1 MIRKALEIL
10 GAALVVLLTSCTGD
24 AYQNVIPRGCTALMA
39 IDMQEKTDKAAGD
52 DAMPMAALFGLENI
66 EQSGIDLSST
76 VYLFESPDGYFGLAA
91 SVRKASLVEQW
102 MTDLQSKGSCKLLP
116 ERKGKRFAVLKES
129 WMLAWDN
136 DKLLV
141 MGPVVATQQAEL
153 VVQMARYMQQPEK
166 QSIKDTPIFQKLSEM
181 QAPMA
186 FVAQTAALPEALAAA
201 FAIGAPQE
209 ADASQVMLAAEME
222 IGNGTLLVKGETFSF
237 NKAIDQAIQASQK
250 SLRPM
255 NGKYLARLPQA
266 SLTWM
271 SNVEGNAFYTLLEQN
286 KALKGLLTGANVSF
300 DFRQVVNGVD
310 GDLIYMDY
318 EGKRYTYKMIG
329 HTIVD
334 PSDVNVLVRIA
345 NDNPDKPLI
354 TLLTCYPLGTSR
366 QRYVIYGEQ
375 INPSYEEAPSA
386 APVVDE
392 GDTADTTMP
401 QGDPS
406 PLEQLWKWLTGQ
418 Q

>member
-1 MIRKALEIL
+1 MEYTIFLSGIPGVMI
-10 GAALVVLLTSCTGD
+10 LTST
-24 AYQNVIPRGCTALMA
+24 PR
-39 IDMQEKTDKAAGD
+39 
-52 DAMPMAALFGLENI
+52 
-66 EQSGIDLSST
+66 
-76 VYLFESPDGYFGLAA
+76 LAA

-102 MTDLQSKGSCKLLP
+102 MTDLQGKGSCKLLP

-141 MGPVVATQQAEL
+141 MGPVVVTQQAEL
-153 VVQMARYMQQPEK
+153 VVQMARYMQQPEQ
-166 QSIKDTPIFQKLSEM
+166 QSIKDTPIFEKLSEM

-310 GDLIYMDY
+310 GDMVVVVDS
-318 EGKRYTYKMIG
+318 IG
-329 HTIVD
+329 ATVPRIMMLAQKSGGAADVFSSTDKTLKADDMFDSNQGALSAQQQAMLKSARCAIVVQLSRLGDSETVQMVKSLLQPLFGDIDTIV
-334 PSDVNVLVRIA
+334 
-345 NDNPDKPLI
+345 
-354 TLLTCYPLGTSR
+354 
-366 QRYVIYGEQ
+366 YVAE
-375 INPSYEEAPSA
+375 
-386 APVVDE
+386 
-392 GDTADTTMP
+392 
-401 QGDPS
+401 
-406 PLEQLWKWLTGQ
+406 K
-418 Q
+418 

>member
-24 AYQNVIPRGCTALMA
+24 AYQNVIPRGCTALMG
-39 IDMQEKTDKAAGD
+39 IDMQEKTDKAAGH

-209 ADASQVMLAAEME
+209 ADASQVMLAAEMG

-310 GDLIYMDY
+310 GDMVVVVDS
-318 EGKRYTYKMIG
+318 IG
-329 HTIVD
+329 ATVPRIMMLAQKSGGAADVFSSTDKTLKADDMFDSNQGALSAQQQAMLKSARCAIVVQLSRLGDSETVQMVKSLLQPLFGDIDTIV
-334 PSDVNVLVRIA
+334 
-345 NDNPDKPLI
+345 
-354 TLLTCYPLGTSR
+354 
-366 QRYVIYGEQ
+366 YVAE
-375 INPSYEEAPSA
+375 
-386 APVVDE
+386 
-392 GDTADTTMP
+392 
-401 QGDPS
+401 
-406 PLEQLWKWLTGQ
+406 K
-418 Q
+418 

>member
-10 GAALVVLLTSCTGD
+10 GVALVVLLTSCTGD

-39 IDMQEKTDKAAGD
+39 IDMQEKTDKAAGH

-102 MTDLQSKGSCKLLP
+102 MTDLQGKGSCKLLP

-286 KALKGLLTGANVSF
+286 NALKGLLTGANVSF

-310 GDLIYMDY
+310 GDMVVVVDS
-318 EGKRYTYKMIG
+318 IG
-329 HTIVD
+329 ATVPRIMMVAQKSGGAADVFSSTDKTLKADDMFDSNRGALSAQQQAMLKSARCAIVVQLSRLGDSETVQMVKSLLQPLFGDIETIV
-334 PSDVNVLVRIA
+334 
-345 NDNPDKPLI
+345 
-354 TLLTCYPLGTSR
+354 
-366 QRYVIYGEQ
+366 YVAE
-375 INPSYEEAPSA
+375 
-386 APVVDE
+386 
-392 GDTADTTMP
+392 
-401 QGDPS
+401 
-406 PLEQLWKWLTGQ
+406 K
-418 Q
+418 

>member
-10 GAALVVLLTSCTGD
+10 GVALVVLLTSCTGD

-39 IDMQEKTDKAAGD
+39 IDMQEKTDNAAGD

-129 WMLAWDN
+129 WMLACDN

-310 GDLIYMDY
+310 GDMVVVVDS
-318 EGKRYTYKMIG
+318 IG
-329 HTIVD
+329 ATVPRIMMLAQKSGGAADVFSSTDKTLKADDMFDSNQGVLSTQQQAMLKGARCAIVVQLSRLGDSETVQMVKSLLQPLFGDIDTIV
-334 PSDVNVLVRIA
+334 
-345 NDNPDKPLI
+345 
-354 TLLTCYPLGTSR
+354 
-366 QRYVIYGEQ
+366 YVAE
-375 INPSYEEAPSA
+375 
-386 APVVDE
+386 
-392 GDTADTTMP
+392 
-401 QGDPS
+401 
-406 PLEQLWKWLTGQ
+406 K
-418 Q
+418 

>member
-39 IDMQEKTDKAAGD
+39 IDMQEKTDKATGD

-102 MTDLQSKGSCKLLP
+102 MTDLQGKGSCKLLP

-166 QSIKDTPIFQKLSEM
+166 QSIKDTPIYQKLSEM

-310 GDLIYMDY
+310 GDMVVVVDS
-318 EGKRYTYKMIG
+318 IG
-329 HTIVD
+329 ATVPRIMMVAQKSGGEADVFSSTDKTLKADDMFDSNRGVLSAQQQAMLKSARCAIVVQLSRLGDSETVQMVKSLLQPLFGDIETIV
-334 PSDVNVLVRIA
+334 
-345 NDNPDKPLI
+345 
-354 TLLTCYPLGTSR
+354 
-366 QRYVIYGEQ
+366 YVAE
-375 INPSYEEAPSA
+375 
-386 APVVDE
+386 
-392 GDTADTTMP
+392 
-401 QGDPS
+401 
-406 PLEQLWKWLTGQ
+406 K
-418 Q
+418 

>member
-10 GAALVVLLTSCTGD
+10 GVALVVLLTSCTGD

-39 IDMQEKTDKAAGD
+39 IDMQEKTDNAAGD

-102 MTDLQSKGSCKLLP
+102 MTDLQGKGSCKLLP

-271 SNVEGNAFYTLLEQN
+271 SNVEGNA
-286 KALKGLLTGANVSF
+286 
-300 DFRQVVNGVD
+300 VNGVD
-310 GDLIYMDY
+310 GDMVVVVDS
-318 EGKRYTYKMIG
+318 IG
-329 HTIVD
+329 ATVPRIMMLAQKSGGAADVFSSTDKTLKADDMFDSNQGVLSTQQQAMLKSARCAIVVQLSRLGDSETVQMVKSLLQPLFGDIDTIV
-334 PSDVNVLVRIA
+334 
-345 NDNPDKPLI
+345 
-354 TLLTCYPLGTSR
+354 
-366 QRYVIYGEQ
+366 YVAE
-375 INPSYEEAPSA
+375 
-386 APVVDE
+386 
-392 GDTADTTMP
+392 
-401 QGDPS
+401 
-406 PLEQLWKWLTGQ
+406 K
-418 Q
+418 

>member
-10 GAALVVLLTSCTGD
+10 GVALVVLLTSCTGD

-102 MTDLQSKGSCKLLP
+102 MTDLQGKGSCKLLP

-166 QSIKDTPIFQKLSEM
+166 QSIKDTPIFEKLSEM

-310 GDLIYMDY
+310 GDMVVVVDS
-318 EGKRYTYKMIG
+318 IG
-329 HTIVD
+329 ATVPRIMMLAQKSGGAADVFSSTDKTLKADDMFDSNQGALSAQQQAMLKSARCAIVVQLSRLGDSETVQMVKSLLQPVFGDIDTIV
-334 PSDVNVLVRIA
+334 
-345 NDNPDKPLI
+345 
-354 TLLTCYPLGTSR
+354 
-366 QRYVIYGEQ
+366 YVAE
-375 INPSYEEAPSA
+375 
-386 APVVDE
+386 
-392 GDTADTTMP
+392 
-401 QGDPS
+401 
-406 PLEQLWKWLTGQ
+406 K
-418 Q
+418 

>member
-1 MIRKALEIL
+1 M
-10 GAALVVLLTSCTGD
+10 LLTSCTGD

-39 IDMQEKTDKAAGD
+39 IDMQEKTDKATGH

-102 MTDLQSKGSCKLLP
+102 MTDLQGKGSCKLLP

-310 GDLIYMDY
+310 GDMVVVVDS
-318 EGKRYTYKMIG
+318 IG
-329 HTIVD
+329 ATVPRIMMLAQKSGGEADVFSSTDKTLKADDMFDSNRGALSTQQQAMLKGARCAIVVQLSRLGDSETVQMVKSLLQPLFGDIETIV
-334 PSDVNVLVRIA
+334 
-345 NDNPDKPLI
+345 
-354 TLLTCYPLGTSR
+354 
-366 QRYVIYGEQ
+366 YVAE
-375 INPSYEEAPSA
+375 
-386 APVVDE
+386 
-392 GDTADTTMP
+392 
-401 QGDPS
+401 
-406 PLEQLWKWLTGQ
+406 K
-418 Q
+418 

>member
-102 MTDLQSKGSCKLLP
+102 MTDLQGKGSCKLLP

-141 MGPVVATQQAEL
+141 MGPVVVTQQAEL

-166 QSIKDTPIFQKLSEM
+166 QSIKDTPIFEKLSEM

-310 GDLIYMDY
+310 GDMVVVVDS
-318 EGKRYTYKMIG
+318 IG
-329 HTIVD
+329 ATVPRIMMLAQKSGGAADVFSSTDKTLKADDMFDSNQGALSAQQQAMLKSARCAIVVQLSRLGDSETVQMVKSLLQPVFGDIDTIV
-334 PSDVNVLVRIA
+334 
-345 NDNPDKPLI
+345 
-354 TLLTCYPLGTSR
+354 
-366 QRYVIYGEQ
+366 YVAE
-375 INPSYEEAPSA
+375 
-386 APVVDE
+386 
-392 GDTADTTMP
+392 
-401 QGDPS
+401 
-406 PLEQLWKWLTGQ
+406 K
-418 Q
+418 

>member
-10 GAALVVLLTSCTGD
+10 GVALVVLLTSCTGD
-24 AYQNVIPRGCTALMA
+24 AYQNVIPTGCTALMA
-39 IDMQEKTDKAAGD
+39 IDMQEKTDKAAGH

-102 MTDLQSKGSCKLLP
+102 MTDLQGKGSCKLLP

-166 QSIKDTPIFQKLSEM
+166 QSIKDTPIFEKLSEM

-286 KALKGLLTGANVSF
+286 NALKGLLTGANVSF

-310 GDLIYMDY
+310 GDMVVVVDS
-318 EGKRYTYKMIG
+318 IG
-329 HTIVD
+329 ATVPRIMMVAQKSGGAADVFSSTDKTLKADDMFDSNRGALSAQQQAMLKSARCAIVVQLSRLGDSETVQMVKSLLQPLFGDIETIV
-334 PSDVNVLVRIA
+334 
-345 NDNPDKPLI
+345 
-354 TLLTCYPLGTSR
+354 
-366 QRYVIYGEQ
+366 YVAE
-375 INPSYEEAPSA
+375 
-386 APVVDE
+386 
-392 GDTADTTMP
+392 
-401 QGDPS
+401 
-406 PLEQLWKWLTGQ
+406 K
-418 Q
+418 

>member
-39 IDMQEKTDKAAGD
+39 IDMQEKTDKAAGH

-102 MTDLQSKGSCKLLP
+102 MTDLQGKGSCKLLP

-310 GDLIYMDY
+310 GDMVVVVDS
-318 EGKRYTYKMIG
+318 IG
-329 HTIVD
+329 ATVPRIMMLAQKSGGAADVFSSTDKTLKADDMFDSNQGALSTQQQAMLKSARCAIVVQLSRLGDSETVQMVKSLLQPLFGDIDTIV
-334 PSDVNVLVRIA
+334 
-345 NDNPDKPLI
+345 
-354 TLLTCYPLGTSR
+354 
-366 QRYVIYGEQ
+366 YVAE
-375 INPSYEEAPSA
+375 
-386 APVVDE
+386 
-392 GDTADTTMP
+392 
-401 QGDPS
+401 
-406 PLEQLWKWLTGQ
+406 K
-418 Q
+418 

>member
-1 MIRKALEIL
+1 M
-10 GAALVVLLTSCTGD
+10 LLTSCTGD

-39 IDMQEKTDKAAGD
+39 IDMQEKTDKAAGH

-141 MGPVVATQQAEL
+141 MGPVVVTQQAEL
-153 VVQMARYMQQPEK
+153 VVQMARYMQQPEQ

-310 GDLIYMDY
+310 GDMVVVVDS
-318 EGKRYTYKMIG
+318 IG
-329 HTIVD
+329 ATVPRIMMVAQKSGGAADVFSSTDKTLKADDMFDSNRGALSAQQQAMLKSARCAIVVQLSRLGDSETVQMVKSLLQPLFGDIETIV
-334 PSDVNVLVRIA
+334 
-345 NDNPDKPLI
+345 
-354 TLLTCYPLGTSR
+354 
-366 QRYVIYGEQ
+366 YVAE
-375 INPSYEEAPSA
+375 
-386 APVVDE
+386 
-392 GDTADTTMP
+392 
-401 QGDPS
+401 
-406 PLEQLWKWLTGQ
+406 K
-418 Q
+418 

>member
-10 GAALVVLLTSCTGD
+10 GVALVVLLTSCTGD

-39 IDMQEKTDKAAGD
+39 IDMQEKTDKAAGH

-141 MGPVVATQQAEL
+141 MGPVVVTQQAEL
-153 VVQMARYMQQPEK
+153 VVQMARYMQQPEQ

-310 GDLIYMDY
+310 GDMVVVVDS
-318 EGKRYTYKMIG
+318 IG
-329 HTIVD
+329 ATVPRIMMVAQKSGGAADVFSSTDKTLKADDMFDSNRGALSAQQQAMLKSARCAIVVQLSRLGDSETVQMVKSLLQPLFGDIDTIV
-334 PSDVNVLVRIA
+334 
-345 NDNPDKPLI
+345 
-354 TLLTCYPLGTSR
+354 
-366 QRYVIYGEQ
+366 YVAE
-375 INPSYEEAPSA
+375 
-386 APVVDE
+386 
-392 GDTADTTMP
+392 
-401 QGDPS
+401 
-406 PLEQLWKWLTGQ
+406 K
-418 Q
+418 

>member
-10 GAALVVLLTSCTGD
+10 GVALVVLLTSCTGD

-102 MTDLQSKGSCKLLP
+102 MTDLQGKGSCKLLP

-141 MGPVVATQQAEL
+141 MGPVVVTQQAEL

-166 QSIKDTPIFQKLSEM
+166 QSIKDTPIFEKLSEM

-286 KALKGLLTGANVSF
+286 NALKGLLTGANVSF

-310 GDLIYMDY
+310 GDMVVVVDS
-318 EGKRYTYKMIG
+318 IG
-329 HTIVD
+329 ATVPRIMMLAQKSGGAADVFSSTDKTLKADDMFYSNRGALSAQQQAMLKSARCAIVVQLSRLGDSETVQMVKSLLQPLFGDIDTIV
-334 PSDVNVLVRIA
+334 
-345 NDNPDKPLI
+345 
-354 TLLTCYPLGTSR
+354 
-366 QRYVIYGEQ
+366 YVAE
-375 INPSYEEAPSA
+375 
-386 APVVDE
+386 
-392 GDTADTTMP
+392 
-401 QGDPS
+401 
-406 PLEQLWKWLTGQ
+406 K
-418 Q
+418 

>member
-10 GAALVVLLTSCTGD
+10 GVALVVLLTSCTGD

-39 IDMQEKTDKAAGD
+39 IDMQEKTDKAAGH

-102 MTDLQSKGSCKLLP
+102 MTDLQGKGSCKLLP

-166 QSIKDTPIFQKLSEM
+166 QSIKDTPIFEKLSEM

-286 KALKGLLTGANVSF
+286 NALKGLLTGANVSF

-310 GDLIYMDY
+310 GDMVVVVDS
-318 EGKRYTYKMIG
+318 IG
-329 HTIVD
+329 ATVPRIMMVAQKSGGAADVFSSTDKTLKADDMFDSNRGALSAQQQAMLKSARCAIVVQLSRLGDSETVQMVKSLLQPLFGDIETIV
-334 PSDVNVLVRIA
+334 
-345 NDNPDKPLI
+345 
-354 TLLTCYPLGTSR
+354 
-366 QRYVIYGEQ
+366 YVAE
-375 INPSYEEAPSA
+375 
-386 APVVDE
+386 
-392 GDTADTTMP
+392 
-401 QGDPS
+401 
-406 PLEQLWKWLTGQ
+406 K
-418 Q
+418 

>member
-1 MIRKALEIL
+1 M
-10 GAALVVLLTSCTGD
+10 LLTSCTGD

-39 IDMQEKTDKAAGD
+39 IDMQEKTDKAAGH

-102 MTDLQSKGSCKLLP
+102 MTDLQGKGSCKLLP

-166 QSIKDTPIFQKLSEM
+166 QSIKDTPIFEKLSEM

-286 KALKGLLTGANVSF
+286 NALKGLLTGANVSF

-310 GDLIYMDY
+310 GDMVVVVDS
-318 EGKRYTYKMIG
+318 IG
-329 HTIVD
+329 ATVPRIMMVAQKSGGAADVFSSTDKTLKADDMFDSNRGALSAQQQAMLKSARCAIVVQLSRLGDSETVQMVKSLLQPLFGDIETIV
-334 PSDVNVLVRIA
+334 
-345 NDNPDKPLI
+345 
-354 TLLTCYPLGTSR
+354 
-366 QRYVIYGEQ
+366 YVAE
-375 INPSYEEAPSA
+375 
-386 APVVDE
+386 
-392 GDTADTTMP
+392 
-401 QGDPS
+401 
-406 PLEQLWKWLTGQ
+406 K
-418 Q
+418 